1 MLREPNGKTRF
12 SGFFLICSDPMQWS
26 LLFDLSLGD
35 APSHDAQEGEANF
48 PQAKLYKL
56 NMTVIWWQSG

>member
-1 MLREPNGKTRF
+1 
-12 SGFFLICSDPMQWS
+12 MQWS

-56 NMTVIWWQSG
+56 NMTVSWWQSG